1 MAEFRH
7 TKIVCTIGPSSESE
21 EALLALTEAGMDVA
35 RLNLSHGTLEEHRLR
50 LERLRR
56 VNSGRTLPV
65 AVMLDIQGPKIRL
78 GQLPQPRQ
86 LRRGAVVYLAPASQ
100 DDGSR
105 EEVLPVQ
112 YDHLAEDL
120 RPQQVVYLDDGL
132 VELAVE
138 AVERPYV
145 RCRVITP
152 GSVRSRTGVVMPG
165 VEGRLPALTETDRE
179 HLRFAVEQDVDLV
192 AASFVRRAEHVEAVR
207 AAIRAAGGDIPVI
220 AKLESGEGLRHL
232 DEIVEA
238 ADGIMV
244 ARGDLGVS
252 IALEQ
257 VPLAQKEIIRRCNRA
272 GKPVITATQM
282 LESMVH
288 NPRPTRAEAADVANA
303 IIDGTD
309 AVMLSG
315 ETAVGRYAPEAV
327 RTMDRIAR
335 EVEARGYDYTRFRQE
350 AAGPAPSVALAISRA
365 ACQSAMELGLAAILC
380 STQSGATARMVARFR
395 PRPPIIAATPNPRV
409 ARQLALVWGVVPV
422 VVPRATNIDG
432 MIDVTLQAAW
442 RTGLVRRGD
451 RVAVVAG
458 VRTDVPG
465 STNLLQIY
473 EVP

>member
-1 MAEFRH
+1 MASFRR
-7 TKIVCTIGPSSESE
+7 TKIVCTIGPASESE
-21 EALLALTEAGMDVA
+21 EMLAALMEAGMDVA
-35 RLNLSHGTLEEHRLR
+35 RLNLSHGTLDQHRQR

-56 VNSGRTLPV
+56 LAGGRTPPV
-65 AVMLDIQGPKIRL
+65 AVMVDIQGPKIRL
-78 GQLPQPRQ
+78 GQLPEPLAVERGMVVVLRAGHQTEDPR
-86 LRRGAVVYLAPASQ
+86 RII
-100 DDGSR
+100 
-105 EEVLPVQ
+105 PVA
-112 YDHLAEDL
+112 YPTLAEDL
-120 RPQQVVYLDDGL
+120 RAGQVVYLDDGL

-138 AVERPYV
+138 QVRPPDV
-145 RCRVITP
+145 VCRVVTP
-152 GSVRSRTGVVMPG
+152 GTVRSRTGVALPG
-165 VEGRLPALTETDRE
+165 VENRLPALTDTDRE
-179 HLRFAVEQDVDLV
+179 HLRFAVQHNVDLV
-192 AASFVRRAEHVEAVR
+192 AASFVRRAEHVQAVR
-207 AAIRAAGGDIPVI
+207 EVLREAGGDIPVI
-220 AKLESGEGLRHL
+220 AKLESAQSLEHL
-232 DEIVEA
+232 EEIVEA
-238 ADGIMV
+238 ADGVMV

-257 VPLAQKEIIRRCNRA
+257 VPLAQKEIIRCCNRA

-303 IIDGTD
+303 ILDGTD

-315 ETAVGRYAPEAV
+315 ETAVGRHPVEAV

-335 EVEARGYDYTRFRQE
+335 AVEARGYDYARWLAESARP
-350 AAGPAPSVALAISRA
+350 GPSVAGAISRA

-395 PRPPIIAATPNPRV
+395 PRAPIIAATPNPRV
-409 ARQLALVWGVVPV
+409 ARQLALVWGVLPV
-422 VVPRATNIDG
+422 VVPRASNIDG

-442 RTGLVRRGD
+442 QTGLVRRGD